1 MLNLKAM
8 HKTGSSIQKSP
19 KLRKTFLYIF
29 RTIDILLYYLLPQL
43 GPADNSRS
51 SDHHP

>member
-1 MLNLKAM
+1 MLNLQAM

-19 KLRKTFLYIF
+19 KLRRTFCTKF
-29 RTIDILLYYLLPQL
+29 KTIDILLYYVLQQL
-43 GPADNSRS
+43 DPADNSRS